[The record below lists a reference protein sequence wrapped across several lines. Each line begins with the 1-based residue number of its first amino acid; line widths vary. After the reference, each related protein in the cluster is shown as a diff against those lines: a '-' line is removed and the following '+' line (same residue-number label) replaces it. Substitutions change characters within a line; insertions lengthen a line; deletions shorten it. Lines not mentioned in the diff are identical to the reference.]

1 MGKFYITTPIYYVNA
16 EPHAGHAYTTIAAD
30 VLARYHR
37 LKGDEVFFLTG
48 VDEHGENIQKVAD
61 QNEISPQAYCDQ
73 IAPTFTTLWERL
85 NISYD
90 IFLRTTSELHKNGVT
105 KFLNTLYET
114 GDIYKGKYEGYYC
127 RPCERFFTEKEQ
139 GEDKICPIHKLRLE
153 WVEEDNYFF
162 ALSKYQNPLIKH
174 IHDNPEFIQPE
185 ARCNEILSV
194 LESGL
199 EDVSISRASVSWGIP
214 LPFDPEHISYVWI
227 EALSNYVTALGYA
240 GDEERFQTF
249 WPANVHLMAKDIVRF
264 HAIIW
269 PAMLMAVDLPLPKH
283 VVAHGWLTKDGEA
296 LSKTRG
302 IFIDMDTDIGT
313 YGLDAFRYYLLREF
327 SFGNDG
333 DYRPN
338 RLHARYNADLANDL
352 GNLLNRTLGLVS
364 KNFDEIPEPTTSDS
378 LDNEV
383 IQMAKET
390 VCKVDSLMNQLAF
403 DMALEAIWEF
413 VRRVN
418 RYIHQTQVWTL
429 AKAEETKSRMGSIL
443 YNSMEALRIIAV
455 LILPFM
461 PATANRICRQIGLDD
476 SSDIQGLATVA
487 QWGGL
492 QAGLSIGK
500 PEPIFPRIETKKQ
513 KAQHKISAA
522 QAPQAEEIN
531 SISIEEFQNLD
542 LRVATIIEAEK
553 IPRADK
559 LLKLIVD
566 LGDEKRQVVAGV
578 AEHYTPD
585 ELIGKQVIVIVNLH
599 PAKIRGIESQGMV
612 LAAAGE
618 KDLVLGTFDKHVAP
632 GTKVR

>member
-1 MGKFYITTPIYYVNA
+1 MSKFYITTPIYYTNA

-61 QNEISPQAYCDQ
+61 QKKISPQAYCDQ
-73 IAPTFTTLWERL
+73 VAPTFTDLWKRL

-90 IFLRTTSELHKNGVT
+90 IFLRTTSDLHKSGVT
-105 KFLNTLYET
+105 KFLNTLFET
-114 GDIYKGKYEGYYC
+114 GHIYKGKYEGYYC

-139 GEDKICPIHKLRLE
+139 GDDKTCPIHKMRLE

-162 ALSKYQNPLIKH
+162 ALSKFQDRLIEH
-174 IHDNPEFIQPE
+174 IDENPEFIQPA
-185 ARCNEILSV
+185 ARSNEILSV

-214 LPFDPEHISYVWI
+214 LPFDSDHISYVWI
-227 EALSNYVTALGYA
+227 EALSNYITALGYA
-240 GDEERFQTF
+240 RDEQRFQTF
-249 WPANVHLMAKDIVRF
+249 WPADVHLMAKDIVRF

-269 PAMLMAVDLPLPKH
+269 PAMLMAVDLPVPKH

-302 IFIDMDTDIGT
+302 IFIDMNADIGT

-364 KNFDEIPEPTTSDS
+364 KNFDGIPEPTASDS

-383 IQMAKET
+383 VQMAAET
-390 VCKVDSLMNQLAF
+390 VSEVDSLMNQLAF
-403 DMALEAIWEF
+403 DTALEVIWEF

-429 AKAEETKSRMGSIL
+429 AKSQATKSRMGTIL
-443 YNSMEALRIIAV
+443 YNSMEALRVIAV
-455 LILPFM
+455 LISPFL
-461 PATANRICRQIGLDD
+461 PATAMRICRQIGLDD
-476 SSDIQGLATVA
+476 SAEVQSLNTITA
-487 QWGGL
+487 WGGL
-492 QAGLSIGK
+492 QFGSPVGK
-500 PEPIFPRIETKKQ
+500 AEPIFPRIESQKQ
-513 KAQHKISAA
+513 KAPDKIPRI
-522 QAPQAEEIN
+522 QTPQTEEVR
-531 SISIEEFQNLD
+531 SISIDEFQNLD
-542 LRVATIIEAEK
+542 LHVATIIEAEN
-553 IPRADK
+553 IPQADK
-559 LLKLIVD
+559 LLKLRVD
-566 LGDEKRQVVAGV
+566 LGEEKRQVVAGI
-578 AEHYTPD
+578 AEHYVPD
-585 ELIGKQVIVIVNLH
+585 ELIGKQVIVVTNLQ
-599 PAKIRGIESQGMV
+599 PVKIRGVESQGMV

-618 KDLVLGTFDKHVAP
+618 KDLVLGTFDKHVPA
-632 GTKVR
+632 GTRVR

>member
-1 MGKFYITTPIYYVNA
+1 MSKFYITTPIYYVNA

-37 LKGDEVFFLTG
+37 LKGDDVFFLTG

-61 QNEISPQAYCDQ
+61 QNRISPQAYCDQ
-73 IAPTFTTLWERL
+73 VTPTFTSLWKRL

-90 IFLRTTSELHKNGVT
+90 IFLRTTSELHKSGVT

-139 GEDKICPIHKLRLE
+139 GEDKICPIHKLHLE

-162 ALSKYQNPLIKH
+162 ALSKYQAPLIKH
-174 IHDNPEFIQPE
+174 IHDNPEFIQPT

-214 LPFDPEHISYVWI
+214 LPFDTEHISYVWI
-227 EALSNYVTALGYA
+227 EALSNYITALGYA
-240 GDEERFQTF
+240 GDGQRFRTF
-249 WPANVHLMAKDIVRF
+249 WPADVHLMAKDISRF

-302 IFIDMDTDIGT
+302 IFIDMDTDIAR

-364 KNFDEIPEPTTSDS
+364 KNFDGIPEPSTSDS

-383 IQMAKET
+383 IQMAQET
-390 VCKVDSLMNQLAF
+390 VSKVDTLMNQLHF
-403 DMALEAIWEF
+403 DMALEEIWEF

-429 AKAEETKSRMGSIL
+429 AKSEETKSRMGTIL
-443 YNSMEALRIIAV
+443 YNSMEALRVIAV
-455 LILPFM
+455 LISPFM
-461 PATANRICRQIGLDD
+461 PATASRICRQIGLDD
-476 SSDIQGLATVA
+476 SSEVQGLDTITA
-487 QWGGL
+487 WGGL
-492 QAGLSIGK
+492 QSGRGIGK
-500 PEPIFPRIETKKQ
+500 PEPIFPRIDSKKQ
-513 KAQHKISAA
+513 KTPDKASAA
-522 QAPQAEEIN
+522 QAPQVEEIC

-542 LRVATIIEAEK
+542 LRVATIVEAEK
-553 IPRADK
+553 IPQADK
-559 LLKLIVD
+559 LLKLRVD
-566 LGDEKRQVVAGV
+566 LGDEKRQVVAGI
-578 AEHYTPD
+578 AEHYGPD
-585 ELIGKQVIVIVNLH
+585 ELVGKQVILVVNLQ

-618 KDLVLGTFDKHVAP
+618 KDVILATFDEDVPP
-632 GTKVR
+632 GTRVR

>member
-1 MGKFYITTPIYYVNA
+1 MSKFYITTPIYYTNA

-61 QNEISPQAYCDQ
+61 QKKISPQAYCDQ
-73 IAPTFTTLWERL
+73 VAPTFTTLWKKL

-90 IFLRTTSELHKNGVT
+90 IFLRTTGELHKSGVT

-114 GDIYKGKYEGYYC
+114 GYIYKGKYQGYYC

-139 GEDKICPIHKLRLE
+139 GEDKTCPIHKLRLE

-162 ALSKYQNPLIKH
+162 ALSKFQDRLIKH
-174 IHDNPEFIQPE
+174 IHENPEFVQPP
-185 ARCNEILSV
+185 ARSNEIMSV

-227 EALSNYVTALGYA
+227 EALSNYITALGYA
-240 GDEERFQTF
+240 EDEERFQTF

-269 PAMLMAVDLPLPKH
+269 PAMLMAVNLPLPKH
-283 VVAHGWLTKDGEA
+283 VVAHGWLTKNGEA

-302 IFIDMDTDIGT
+302 IFIDMDTDIAT

-364 KNFDEIPEPTTSDS
+364 KNFDGIPEPTASDS

-383 IQMAKET
+383 VQMAAET
-390 VCKVDSLMNQLAF
+390 VSKVDSLMNQLAF

-418 RYIHQTQVWTL
+418 RYIQQTQVWTL
-429 AKAEETKSRMGSIL
+429 AKSEETKSRMGTIL
-443 YNSMEALRIIAV
+443 YNSMEALRVIAV
-455 LILPFM
+455 LISPFM
-461 PATANRICRQIGLDD
+461 PATASRICCQIGLDD
-476 SSDIQGLATVA
+476 SSEGQSLDTVA

-492 QAGLSIGK
+492 QAGLSVGK

-513 KAQHKISAA
+513 KMQDKTSDV
-522 QAPQAEEIN
+522 QAPQAEEVRLIT
-531 SISIEEFQNLD
+531 IDEFQNLD
-542 LRVATIIEAEK
+542 LRVATIVEAEK
-553 IPRADK
+553 IPQADK
-559 LLKLIVD
+559 LLKLRVD
-566 LGDEKRQVVAGV
+566 LGGEKRQVVAGI
-578 AEHYTPD
+578 AEHYEPD
-585 ELIGKQVIVIVNLH
+585 ELVGKQAIVVANLQ

-618 KDLVLGTFDKHVAP
+618 KDLALGTFEKHVPA

>member
-1 MGKFYITTPIYYVNA
+1 MGKFYITTPIYYANA

-61 QNEISPQAYCDQ
+61 QNKISPQAYCDQ
-73 IAPTFTTLWERL
+73 IAPTFTTLWMRL

-90 IFLRTTSELHKNGVT
+90 IFLRTTSELHKSGVT
-105 KFLNTLYET
+105 RFLNTLYET

-162 ALSKYQNPLIKH
+162 ALSKYQNRLIKH
-174 IHDNPEFIQPE
+174 IHENPEFIQPV

-214 LPFDPEHISYVWI
+214 LPFDTEHISYVWI

-240 GDEERFQTF
+240 GDEERFRTF
-249 WPANVHLMAKDIVRF
+249 WPADVHLMAKDITRF

-269 PAMLMAVDLPLPKH
+269 PAMLMAVDLPLPKR

-302 IFIDMDTDIGT
+302 IYIDMNTDIAT

-364 KNFDEIPEPTTSDS
+364 KNFDGIPEPTASNS
-378 LDNEV
+378 LDDEV

-390 VCKVDSLMNQLAF
+390 VSKVDSLMNQLAF

-418 RYIHQTQVWTL
+418 RYIHQTEVWTL
-429 AKAEETKSRMGSIL
+429 AKSEESKGRMGTIL

-455 LILPFM
+455 LISPFM
-461 PATANRICRQIGLDD
+461 PATASRICRQIGLDD
-476 SSDIQGLATVA
+476 SSDVQGLNTIAA
-487 QWGGL
+487 WGGL
-492 QAGLSIGK
+492 QSGGAIGK

-513 KAQHKISAA
+513 KARDKASAA
-522 QAPQAEEIN
+522 QAPPAEETRLV
-531 SISIEEFQNLD
+531 SIDEFQNLD

-553 IPRADK
+553 IPQADK
-559 LLKLIVD
+559 LLKLRVD
-566 LGDEKRQVVAGV
+566 LGDEKRQVVAGI
-578 AEHYTPD
+578 AEHYEPD
-585 ELIGKQVIVIVNLH
+585 ELIGKQVVLVANLQ

-612 LAAAGE
+612 LAAARE
-618 KDLVLGTFDKHVAP
+618 KDLVLGTLDKLVAP
-632 GTKVR
+632 GTRVR

>member
-1 MGKFYITTPIYYVNA
+1 MSKFYITTPIYYTNA

-30 VLARYHR
+30 VMARYHR
-37 LKGDEVFFLTG
+37 LKGDEVCFLTG

-61 QNEISPQAYCDQ
+61 QNGISPQAYCDRV
-73 IAPTFTTLWERL
+73 APTFTTLWKRL

-90 IFLRTTSELHKNGVT
+90 IFLRTTSDLHKSGVK
-105 KFLNTLYET
+105 KFLNALYET
-114 GDIYKGKYEGYYC
+114 GDIYKGIYEGYYC

-162 ALSKYQNPLIKH
+162 ALSKYQAPLIKH
-174 IHDNPEFIQPE
+174 IHENPEFIQPA

-214 LPFDPEHISYVWI
+214 LPFDTEHISYVWI
-227 EALSNYVTALGYA
+227 EALSNYITALGYA
-240 GDEERFQTF
+240 GDEERFRTF
-249 WPANVHLMAKDIVRF
+249 WPADVHLMAKDIVRF

-269 PAMLMAVDLPLPKH
+269 PAMLMAVNLPLPKR
-283 VVAHGWLTKDGEA
+283 VVAHGWLAKDGEA

-302 IFIDMDTDIGT
+302 IFIDMDTDIGE

-338 RLHARYNADLANDL
+338 RLQARYNADLANDL

-364 KNFDEIPEPTTSDS
+364 KNFDGIPEPTASDS
-378 LDNEV
+378 LDTEV
-383 IQMAKET
+383 IQMAKAT
-390 VCKVDSLMNQLAF
+390 VSNVDSLMKQLAF

-429 AKAEETKSRMGSIL
+429 AKSEESKGRMGTIL
-443 YNSMEALRIIAV
+443 YNSMEALRVIAV
-455 LILPFM
+455 LISPFM
-461 PATANRICRQIGLDD
+461 PSTANRIFEQIGLEASPKVHNLD
-476 SSDIQGLATVA
+476 TVA
-487 QWGGL
+487 EWGGL
-492 QAGLSIGK
+492 QAGLVIGK
-500 PEPIFPRIETKKQ
+500 PDPIFPRRDSKKQ
-513 KAQHKISAA
+513 KAQEKAAA
-522 QAPQAEEIN
+522 QAPQTEKN
-531 SISIEEFQNLD
+531 SSISIDEFQKLD
-542 LRVATIIEAEK
+542 LRVAKIIEAEK
-553 IPRADK
+553 IPKADK
-559 LLKLIVD
+559 LLQLRVD
-566 LGDEKRQVVAGV
+566 LGDEIRQVIAGI
-578 AEHYTPD
+578 AEHYAPD
-585 ELIGKQVIVIVNLH
+585 ELIGKQVIVVANLQ

-618 KDLVLGTFDKHVAP
+618 ESVVLGTFDKEIPA
-632 GTKVR
+632 GTRVR

>member
-1 MGKFYITTPIYYVNA
+1 MSKFYITTPIYYTNA

-37 LKGDEVFFLTG
+37 LKGNEVFFLTG

-61 QNEISPQAYCDQ
+61 QKKISPQAYCDQ
-73 IAPTFTTLWERL
+73 VAPTFTDLWKRL

-90 IFLRTTSELHKNGVT
+90 IFLRTTSELHKSGVT

-114 GDIYKGKYEGYYC
+114 GDIYKGKYEGFYC

-139 GEDKICPIHKLRLE
+139 GEDKTCPIHKLRLE

-162 ALSKYQNPLIKH
+162 ALSKFQNRLITH
-174 IHDNPEFIQPE
+174 IHENPEFIQPA
-185 ARCNEILSV
+185 ARSNEILSV

-227 EALSNYVTALGYA
+227 EALSNYITALGYA
-240 GDEERFQTF
+240 ADEEVFQTF
-249 WPANVHLMAKDIVRF
+249 WPADVHLMAKDIVRF

-302 IFIDMDTDIGT
+302 IFIDMDTDIAT

-364 KNFDEIPEPTTSDS
+364 KNFDGIPDPTTSDS

-390 VCKVDSLMNQLAF
+390 VSKVDSLMNQLAF
-403 DMALEAIWEF
+403 DIALEVIWEF

-429 AKAEETKSRMGSIL
+429 AKSEESKGRMGTIL
-443 YNSMEALRIIAV
+443 YNSMEALRVIAV
-455 LILPFM
+455 LISPFM
-461 PATANRICRQIGLDD
+461 PDTANRICRQIGLDD
-476 SSDIQGLATVA
+476 SSEDQSLDSVA

-492 QAGLSIGK
+492 HANLTVGK
-500 PEPIFPRIETKKQ
+500 PEPIFPRIETNKRKTQ
-513 KAQHKISAA
+513 DKVSAA
-522 QAPQAEEIN
+522 QTSQAEEDHL
-531 SISIEEFQNLD
+531 ISIDDFQNLD

-559 LLKLIVD
+559 LLKLRVD
-566 LGDEKRQVVAGV
+566 LGDEKRQVVAGI
-578 AEHYTPD
+578 AEHYAPD
-585 ELIGKQVIVIVNLH
+585 HLIGKQVIVVVNLQ

-618 KDLVLGTFDKHVAP
+618 EDLVLGTFEKHVPA
-632 GTKVR
+632 GTRVR

>member
-1 MGKFYITTPIYYVNA
+1 MSKFYITTPIYYVNA

-61 QNEISPQAYCDQ
+61 QNQISPQAYCDQ

-85 NISYD
+85 NISHD

-105 KFLNTLYET
+105 KFLNTLHDT

-162 ALSKYQNPLIKH
+162 ALSKYQNPLIQH

-185 ARCNEILSV
+185 ARCNEILRV

-214 LPFDPEHISYVWI
+214 LPFDTEHISYVWI

-240 GDEERFQTF
+240 GHEDSFRTF

-269 PAMLMAVDLPLPKH
+269 PAMLMAVNLPLPKH

-302 IFIDMDTDIGT
+302 IFIDMDADIGT

-338 RLHARYNADLANDL
+338 RLHSRYNADLGNDL

-364 KNFDEIPEPTTSDS
+364 KNFDEIPEPTTPES
-378 LDNEV
+378 LDDEV
-383 IQMAKET
+383 TQMAAET
-390 VCKVDSLMNQLAF
+390 VSKVDSLLNQQAF

-429 AKAEETKSRMGSIL
+429 AKSEKSKGRMGTIL
-443 YNSMEALRIIAV
+443 YNSMEALRVIAV
-455 LILPFM
+455 LISPFM
-461 PATANRICRQIGLDD
+461 PSTASRIRRQIGLDESVEVQSLD
-476 SSDIQGLATVA
+476 TIAV
-487 QWGGL
+487 WGGL
-492 QAGLSIGK
+492 QAGLEIGK
-500 PEPIFPRIETKKQ
+500 PEPIFPRLEMKERQVPGKTSP
-513 KAQHKISAA
+513 AQPKEV
-522 QAPQAEEIN
+522 EEARL
-531 SISIEEFQNLD
+531 ISIEEFQNFD
-542 LRVATIIEAEK
+542 LRVATIVEAEK

-559 LLKLIVD
+559 ILKLKVD
-566 LGDEKRQVVAGV
+566 LGDEKRQVVAGI
-578 AEHYTPD
+578 AEHYTLD
-585 ELIGKQVIVIVNLH
+585 QLIGKQVILVANLQ

-618 KDLVLGTFDKHVAP
+618 KDLVLGTLEKPVAP

>member
-1 MGKFYITTPIYYVNA
+1 MSKFYITTPIYYTNA

-61 QNEISPQAYCDQ
+61 QKNISPQAYCDQ
-73 IAPTFTTLWERL
+73 VAPTFTTLWKRL

-90 IFLRTTSELHKNGVT
+90 IFLRTTSELHKNGVR
-105 KFLNTLYET
+105 KFLNTLYDT
-114 GDIYKGKYEGYYC
+114 GHIYKGKYEGYYC

-139 GEDKICPIHKLRLE
+139 GEDKTCPIHKLRLE

-162 ALSKYQNPLIKH
+162 ALSKFQDRLIKH
-174 IHDNPEFIQPE
+174 IQENPEFIQPS
-185 ARCNEILSV
+185 ARSNEILSV

-227 EALSNYVTALGYA
+227 EALSNYITALGYA
-240 GDEERFQTF
+240 ADKDRFRTF
-249 WPANVHLMAKDIVRF
+249 WPADVHLMAKDIVRF

-269 PAMLMAVDLPLPKH
+269 PAMLMAVDLPVPKH

-364 KNFDEIPEPTTSDS
+364 KNFDGIPDPTAPDT
-378 LDNEV
+378 LDDEV
-383 IQMAKET
+383 MQMAAET
-390 VCKVDSLMNQLAF
+390 VSNVDSLMNQLNF

-429 AKAEETKSRMGSIL
+429 AKSEETKNRMGTIL
-443 YNSMEALRIIAV
+443 YNSMEALRVIAV
-455 LILPFM
+455 LISPFM
-461 PATANRICRQIGLDD
+461 PATASRIRRQIGLAD
-476 SSDIQGLATVA
+476 SPEGQGLASIT

-492 QAGLSIGK
+492 LAGSPVGK
-500 PEPIFPRIETKKQ
+500 PEPIFPRVETKKQ
-513 KAQHKISAA
+513 KAQDKAPA
-522 QAPQAEEIN
+522 VQAPQAENIR
-531 SISIEEFQNLD
+531 SISIDEFQNLD
-542 LRVATIIEAEK
+542 LRVATILEAEK
-553 IPRADK
+553 IPQADK
-559 LLKLIVD
+559 ILKLRVNV
-566 LGDEKRQVVAGV
+566 GDEERQVVAGI
-578 AEHYTPD
+578 AEHYAPE
-585 ELIGKQVIVIVNLH
+585 ELIGKQVIVVVNLQ
-599 PAKIRGIESQGMV
+599 PAKIRGIESQGMI

-618 KDLVLGTFDKHVAP
+618 ENLVLATLDEQIAP
-632 GTKVR
+632 GTRVR

>member
-1 MGKFYITTPIYYVNA
+1 
-16 EPHAGHAYTTIAAD
+16 
-30 VLARYHR
+30 
-37 LKGDEVFFLTG
+37 
-48 VDEHGENIQKVAD
+48 
-61 QNEISPQAYCDQ
+61 
-73 IAPTFTTLWERL
+73 
-85 NISYD
+85 
-90 IFLRTTSELHKNGVT
+90 VT

-114 GDIYKGKYEGYYC
+114 GYIYKGKYQGYYC

-139 GEDKICPIHKLRLE
+139 GEDKTCPIHKLPLE

-162 ALSKYQNPLIKH
+162 ALSKFQDRLIKH
-174 IHDNPEFIQPE
+174 IHENPEFIQPA
-185 ARCNEILSV
+185 ARSNEILSV

-227 EALSNYVTALGYA
+227 EALSNYMTALGY
-240 GDEERFQTF
+240 DENEERFQTF
-249 WPANVHLMAKDIVRF
+249 WPADIHLMAKDIVRF

-269 PAMLMAVDLPLPKH
+269 PAMLMAVNLPLPKH

-302 IFIDMDTDIGT
+302 IFIDMDTDIAT

-364 KNFDEIPEPTTSDS
+364 KNFDGIPEPTAPDS

-383 IQMAKET
+383 VQMAADT
-390 VCKVDSLMNQLAF
+390 VSEVDSLMNQLAF
-403 DMALEAIWEF
+403 DMALEVIWEF

-429 AKAEETKSRMGSIL
+429 AKSEETKSRMGTIL
-443 YNSMEALRIIAV
+443 YNSMEALRVIAV
-455 LILPFM
+455 LISPFV
-461 PATANRICRQIGLDD
+461 PATASRICRQIGLDD
-476 SSDIQGLATVA
+476 SSEVQELATVA

-492 QAGLSIGK
+492 QSGLSVGK
-500 PEPIFPRIETKKQ
+500 PEPIFPRVETKKR
-513 KAQHKISAA
+513 KTRDKTSDV
-522 QAPQAEEIN
+522 QAPQPEEVRL
-531 SISIEEFQNLD
+531 ISIDEFQNLD
-542 LRVATIIEAEK
+542 LRVATVVEAEK
-553 IPRADK
+553 IPQADK
-559 LLKLIVD
+559 LLKLQVD
-566 LGDEKRQVVAGV
+566 LGDEKRQMVAGI
-578 AEHYTPD
+578 AEHYAPD
-585 ELIGKQVIVIVNLH
+585 ALIGKQVIVVVNLQ

-618 KDLVLGTFDKHVAP
+618 KDLALGTFEKHVPP
-632 GTKVR
+632 GTRVR

>member
-1 MGKFYITTPIYYVNA
+1 MGKFYITTPIYYTNA

-61 QNEISPQAYCDQ
+61 QKNISPQAYCDQ
-73 IAPTFTTLWERL
+73 VAPTFTTLWKRL

-90 IFLRTTSELHKNGVT
+90 IFLRTTSKLHKSGVR
-105 KFLNTLYET
+105 KFLNTLYDT
-114 GDIYKGKYEGYYC
+114 GHIYKGKYEGYYC

-139 GEDKICPIHKLRLE
+139 GEDKTCPIHKLRLE

-162 ALSKYQNPLIKH
+162 ALSKFQDRLIKH
-174 IHDNPEFIQPE
+174 IQDNPEFIQPS
-185 ARCNEILSV
+185 ARSNEILSV

-227 EALSNYVTALGYA
+227 EALSNYITALGYA
-240 GDEERFQTF
+240 ADEERFRTY
-249 WPANVHLMAKDIVRF
+249 WPADVHLMAKDIVRF

-269 PAMLMAVDLPLPKH
+269 PAMLMAVDLPVPKR

-364 KNFDEIPEPTTSDS
+364 KNFDGIPEPTAPDT
-378 LDNEV
+378 LDDEV
-383 IQMAKET
+383 MQMAAET
-390 VCKVDSLMNQLAF
+390 VSNVDSLMNQLNF

-429 AKAEETKSRMGSIL
+429 AKSVETKSRMGTIL
-443 YNSMEALRIIAV
+443 YNSMEALRVIAV
-455 LILPFM
+455 LISPFV
-461 PATANRICRQIGLDD
+461 PATASRIRRQIGLDD
-476 SSDIQGLATVA
+476 SPEGQGLASIT

-492 QAGLSIGK
+492 QAGSQVGK
-500 PEPIFPRIETKKQ
+500 PEPIFPRVETKKQ
-513 KAQHKISAA
+513 KAQDKAPA
-522 QAPQAEEIN
+522 VQAPQAEN
-531 SISIEEFQNLD
+531 MRSISIDEFQNLD
-542 LRVATIIEAEK
+542 LRVATVIEAEK

-559 LLKLIVD
+559 ILKLRVNV
-566 LGDEKRQVVAGV
+566 GDEERQVVAGI
-578 AEHYTPD
+578 AEHYPPE
-585 ELIGKQVIVIVNLH
+585 ELIGKQVIVVVNLQ
-599 PAKIRGIESQGMV
+599 PAKIRGIESQGMI

-618 KDLVLGTFDKHVAP
+618 ENLVLATLDEQTAP
-632 GTKVR
+632 GTRVH

>member
-1 MGKFYITTPIYYVNA
+1 MSKFYITTPIYYTNA

-61 QNEISPQAYCDQ
+61 QKKISPQAYCDQ
-73 IAPTFTTLWERL
+73 VAPTFTDLWKRL

-90 IFLRTTSELHKNGVT
+90 IFLRTTSELHKSGVT

-139 GEDKICPIHKLRLE
+139 GEDKTCPIHKLRLE

-162 ALSKYQNPLIKH
+162 ALSKFQNRLIKH
-174 IHDNPEFIQPE
+174 IQENPEFIQPA
-185 ARCNEILSV
+185 ARSNEILSV

-227 EALSNYVTALGYA
+227 EALSNYITALGYA
-240 GDEERFQTF
+240 ADEEVFQTF
-249 WPANVHLMAKDIVRF
+249 WPADVHLMAKDIVRF

-302 IFIDMDTDIGT
+302 IFIDMDTDIAT

-338 RLHARYNADLANDL
+338 RLHSRYNADLGNDL
-352 GNLLNRTLGLVS
+352 GNLLNRTLGLVT
-364 KNFDEIPEPTTSDS
+364 KNFDGIPKPTTPES
-378 LDNEV
+378 LDDEV
-383 IQMAKET
+383 IQMATET
-390 VCKVDSLMNQLAF
+390 VSKVDSLMNQLAF
-403 DMALEAIWEF
+403 DMALEVIWEF

-429 AKAEETKSRMGSIL
+429 AKSEESKGRMGTIL
-443 YNSMEALRIIAV
+443 YNSIEALRVIAV
-455 LILPFM
+455 LISPFM
-461 PATANRICRQIGLDD
+461 PDTANRICRQIGLDGSSEDQRLD
-476 SSDIQGLATVA
+476 SVA
-487 QWGGL
+487 QWGVL
-492 QAGLSIGK
+492 QANLTVGK
-500 PEPIFPRIETKKQ
+500 PEPIFPRIETNKRKTQ
-513 KAQHKISAA
+513 DKDSAA
-522 QAPQAEEIN
+522 QTPQAQEDN
-531 SISIEEFQNLD
+531 LISIDDFQNLD

-553 IPRADK
+553 IPQADK
-559 LLKLIVD
+559 LLKLRVD
-566 LGDEKRQVVAGV
+566 LGDEKRQVVAGI
-578 AEHYTPD
+578 AEHYAPD
-585 ELIGKQVIVIVNLH
+585 HLIGKQVIVVVNLQ

-618 KDLVLGTFDKHVAP
+618 EDLVLGTFEKHVPA
-632 GTKVR
+632 GTRVR

>member
-1 MGKFYITTPIYYVNA
+1 MSKFYITTPIYYVNA

-37 LKGDEVFFLTG
+37 LKGDDVFFLTG

-61 QNEISPQAYCDQ
+61 QNRISPQAYCDQ
-73 IAPTFTTLWERL
+73 VTPTFTSLWKRL

-90 IFLRTTSELHKNGVT
+90 IFLRTTSELHKSGVT
-105 KFLNTLYET
+105 KFLNTLYQT

-162 ALSKYQNPLIKH
+162 ALSKYQDPLIKH
-174 IHDNPEFIQPE
+174 VHDNPEFIQPT

-214 LPFDPEHISYVWI
+214 LPFDTEHISYVWI
-227 EALSNYVTALGYA
+227 EALSNYITALGYA
-240 GDEERFQTF
+240 GDGQRFRTF
-249 WPANVHLMAKDIVRF
+249 WPADVHLMAKDISRF

-302 IFIDMDTDIGT
+302 IFIDMDTDIAR

-364 KNFDEIPEPTTSDS
+364 KNFDAIPEPTTSDS

-383 IQMAKET
+383 IQMAQET
-390 VCKVDSLMNQLAF
+390 VSKVDTLMNQLRF
-403 DMALEAIWEF
+403 DMALEEIWEF

-429 AKAEETKSRMGSIL
+429 AKSKETKGRMGTIL
-443 YNSMEALRIIAV
+443 YNSMEALRVIAV
-455 LILPFM
+455 LISPFM
-461 PATANRICRQIGLDD
+461 PATASRICRQIGLDD
-476 SSDIQGLATVA
+476 SSEVQGLDTITA
-487 QWGGL
+487 WGGL
-492 QAGLSIGK
+492 QSGRGIGK
-500 PEPIFPRIETKKQ
+500 PEPIFPRIDSKKQ
-513 KAQHKISAA
+513 KTPDKASAA
-522 QAPQAEEIN
+522 QAPQVEEIC

-542 LRVATIIEAEK
+542 LRVATIVEAEK
-553 IPRADK
+553 IPQADK
-559 LLKLIVD
+559 LLKLRVD
-566 LGDEKRQVVAGV
+566 LGDEKRQVVAGI
-578 AEHYTPD
+578 AEHYGPD
-585 ELIGKQVIVIVNLH
+585 ELVGKQVILVANLQ

-618 KDLVLGTFDKHVAP
+618 KDLVLGTFDKQVAP

>member
-1 MGKFYITTPIYYVNA
+1 MGIFYITTPIYYVNA

-61 QNEISPQAYCDQ
+61 QKEISPQAYCDQ

-90 IFLRTTSELHKNGVT
+90 IFLRTTSELHKNGVK

-174 IHDNPEFIQPE
+174 IHENPGFIQPE

-214 LPFDPEHISYVWI
+214 LPFDTEHISYVWI

-240 GDEERFQTF
+240 GNEDRFQTF

-302 IFIDMDTDIGT
+302 IFIDMDAGIAT

-338 RLHARYNADLANDL
+338 RLHSRYNADLGNDL

-364 KNFDEIPEPTTSDS
+364 KNFDGIPEPTTPES

-383 IQMAKET
+383 IQMATET
-390 VCKVDSLMNQLAF
+390 VSKVDSLMNQLAF

-429 AKAEETKSRMGSIL
+429 AKSEESKGRMGTIL
-443 YNSMEALRIIAV
+443 YNSMEALRVIAG
-455 LILPFM
+455 LISPFM
-461 PATANRICRQIGLDD
+461 PSTASRICRQIGLDN
-476 SSDIQGLATVA
+476 SSEEQNLNTIRT
-487 QWGGL
+487 WGGL
-492 QAGLSIGK
+492 QTGGEIGK
-500 PEPIFPRIETKKQ
+500 PEPIFPRLEMKER
-513 KAQHKISAA
+513 KAPEKASSVQS
-522 QAPQAEEIN
+522 QEVEEARL
-531 SISIEEFQNLD
+531 ISIDDFQNLD

-559 LLKLIVD
+559 LLKLKVD
-566 LGDEKRQVVAGV
+566 LGDEKRQVVAGI

-585 ELIGKQVIVIVNLH
+585 ELIGKQVILVANLQ

-618 KDLVLGTFDKHVAP
+618 KDLVLGTLEKPIAP
-632 GTKVR
+632 GTEVR

>member
-1 MGKFYITTPIYYVNA
+1 MSKFYITTPIYYVNA

-37 LKGDEVFFLTG
+37 LKGDDVFFLTG

-61 QNEISPQAYCDQ
+61 QNRISPQAYCDQ
-73 IAPTFTTLWERL
+73 VTPTFTSLWKRL

-90 IFLRTTSELHKNGVT
+90 IFLRTTSELHKSGVT

-162 ALSKYQNPLIKH
+162 ALSKYQDPLIKH
-174 IHDNPEFIQPE
+174 VHDNPEFIQPT

-214 LPFDPEHISYVWI
+214 LPFDTEHISYVWI
-227 EALSNYVTALGYA
+227 EALSNYITALGYA
-240 GDEERFQTF
+240 GDGQRFRTF
-249 WPANVHLMAKDIVRF
+249 WPADVHLMAKDISRF

-302 IFIDMDTDIGT
+302 IFIDMDTDIAR

-364 KNFDEIPEPTTSDS
+364 KNFDAIPEPTTSDS

-383 IQMAKET
+383 IQMAQET
-390 VCKVDSLMNQLAF
+390 VSKVDTLMNQLAF
-403 DMALEAIWEF
+403 DMALEEIWEF

-429 AKAEETKSRMGSIL
+429 AKSKETKGRMGTIL
-443 YNSMEALRIIAV
+443 YNSMEALRVIAV
-455 LILPFM
+455 LISPFM
-461 PATANRICRQIGLDD
+461 PATASRICRQIGLDD
-476 SSDIQGLATVA
+476 SSEVQGLDTITA
-487 QWGGL
+487 WGGL
-492 QAGLSIGK
+492 QSGRGIGK
-500 PEPIFPRIETKKQ
+500 PEPIFPRIDSKKQ
-513 KAQHKISAA
+513 KTPDKASAA
-522 QAPQAEEIN
+522 QAPQAEEIC

-542 LRVATIIEAEK
+542 LRVATIVEAEK
-553 IPRADK
+553 IPQADK
-559 LLKLIVD
+559 LLKLHVD
-566 LGDEKRQVVAGV
+566 LGDEKRQVVAGI
-578 AEHYTPD
+578 AEHYGPD
-585 ELIGKQVIVIVNLH
+585 ELVGKQVILVANLQ

-618 KDLVLGTFDKHVAP
+618 KDVILATFDEDVPP
-632 GTKVR
+632 GTRVR

>member
-1 MGKFYITTPIYYVNA
+1 MSKFYITTPIYYVNA

-30 VLARYHR
+30 ALARYRR

-61 QNEISPQAYCDQ
+61 RNRISPQSYCDQ

-90 IFLRTTSELHKNGVT
+90 IFLRTTSDLHKSGVT
-105 KFLNTLYET
+105 KFLNALYET

-174 IHDNPEFIQPE
+174 IHENPDFIQPA

-240 GDEERFQTF
+240 DDAERFGTF
-249 WPANVHLMAKDIVRF
+249 WPADVHLMAKDIVRF

-302 IFIDMDTDIGT
+302 IFIDMDTDIET

-333 DYRPN
+333 DYRPS
-338 RLHARYNADLANDL
+338 RLRSRYNADLANDL

-364 KNFDEIPEPTTSDS
+364 KNFDGIPEPTAPEN
-378 LDNEV
+378 LDDEV
-383 IQMAKET
+383 IQMASET
-390 VCKVDSLMNQLAF
+390 VSKVDSLMNQLAF

-429 AKAEETKSRMGSIL
+429 AKSEESKGRMGTIL
-443 YNSMEALRIIAV
+443 YNSMEALRVIAA
-455 LILPFM
+455 LISPFM
-461 PATANRICRQIGLDD
+461 PATASRICRQIGLDD
-476 SSDIQGLATVA
+476 SSEQSLDTVA

-492 QAGLSIGK
+492 QTNLTFGK
-500 PEPIFPRIETKKQ
+500 PEPIFPRIETKKR
-513 KAQHKISAA
+513 KAQDKVSAD
-522 QAPQAEEIN
+522 QASQVEEIRL
-531 SISIEEFQNLD
+531 ISIDEFQNLD

-553 IPRADK
+553 IPQADK
-559 LLKLIVD
+559 LLKLRVD
-566 LGDEKRQVVAGV
+566 LGDEKRQVVAGI

-585 ELIGKQVIVIVNLH
+585 ELIEKQVIVVVNLQ

-612 LAAAGE
+612 LAAAGK
-618 KDLVLGTFDKHVAP
+618 KDLALTTLDRQVSP
-632 GTKVR
+632 GTRVR

>member
-1 MGKFYITTPIYYVNA
+1 MSTFYITTPIYYTNA

-61 QNEISPQAYCDQ
+61 LKEISPQAYCDQ
-73 IAPTFTTLWERL
+73 VAPTFTTLWKRL

-90 IFLRTTSELHKNGVT
+90 IFLRTTSELHKTGVT
-105 KFLNTLYET
+105 RFLNALYET

-139 GEDKICPIHKLRLE
+139 GVDKTCPIHKLRLE

-162 ALSKYQNPLIKH
+162 ALSKFQDQLIKH
-174 IHDNPEFIQPE
+174 IHENPEFIQPA
-185 ARCNEILSV
+185 ARSNEILSV
-194 LESGL
+194 LETGL

-214 LPFDPEHISYVWI
+214 LPFDPDHISYVWI
-227 EALSNYVTALGYA
+227 EALSNYITALGFA
-240 GDEERFQTF
+240 GNEDRFQTF
-249 WPANVHLMAKDIVRF
+249 WPADIHLMAKDIVRF

-302 IFIDMDTDIGT
+302 IFIDMDADIET

-338 RLHARYNADLANDL
+338 RLQARYNADLANDL

-364 KNFDEIPEPTTSDS
+364 KNFDGIPEPTTPDS

-390 VCKVDSLMNQLAF
+390 ISKVDSLMTQSAF
-403 DMALEAIWEF
+403 DMVLEAIWEF

-429 AKAEETKSRMGSIL
+429 AKSEDTRSRMGTIL
-443 YNSMEALRIIAV
+443 YNSMEALRVIAV
-455 LILPFM
+455 LISPFM
-461 PATANRICRQIGLDD
+461 PDTAARIRRQIGLDD
-476 SSDIQGLATVA
+476 STAVRGLDSIGT
-487 QWGGL
+487 WGGL
-492 QAGLSIGK
+492 QSGRTIGK
-500 PEPIFPRIETKKQ
+500 PEPIFPRLDIKKR
-513 KAQHKISAA
+513 KARDKTSDVQE
-522 QAPQAEEIN
+522 PQAEEVQL
-531 SISIEEFQNLD
+531 ISIDEFQNLD
-542 LRVATIIEAEK
+542 LRVATITEAEK
-553 IPRADK
+553 VPKADK
-559 LLKLIVD
+559 LLRLIVD
-566 LGDEKRQVVAGV
+566 LGGEKRQVVAGISQ
-578 AEHYTPD
+578 HYAPD
-585 ELIGKQVIVIVNLH
+585 ELIGKQVVVVVNLQ
-599 PAKIRGIESQGMV
+599 PVKIRGIESQGMV
-612 LAAAGE
+612 LAAAGDE
-618 KDLVLGTFDKHVAP
+618 TLVLATLDEHVTP
-632 GTKVR
+632 GTTVR

>member
-1 MGKFYITTPIYYVNA
+1 MGKFYITTPIYYTNA

-30 VLARYHR
+30 VMARYHR
-37 LKGDEVFFLTG
+37 LKGGEVFFLTG

-61 QNEISPQAYCDQ
+61 QNGISPQAYCDQ
-73 IAPTFTTLWERL
+73 VAPTFTTLWKRL

-90 IFLRTTSELHKNGVT
+90 IFLRTTSELHKSGVT
-105 KFLNTLYET
+105 KFLNALYET
-114 GDIYKGKYEGYYC
+114 GDIYKGVYEGYYC

-162 ALSKYQNPLIKH
+162 ALSKYQAPLIKH
-174 IHDNPEFIQPE
+174 IHENPDFIQPA

-214 LPFDPEHISYVWI
+214 LPFDTEHISYVWI
-227 EALSNYVTALGYA
+227 EALSNYITALGYA
-240 GDEERFQTF
+240 GDEERFRTF
-249 WPANVHLMAKDIVRF
+249 WPADVHLMAKDIVRF

-269 PAMLMAVDLPLPKH
+269 PAMLMAVNLPLPKR

-364 KNFDEIPEPTTSDS
+364 KNFDGIPEPTASDS
-378 LDNEV
+378 LDTEV
-383 IQMAKET
+383 IQMAKAT
-390 VCKVDSLMNQLAF
+390 VSNVDSLMNQLAF

-429 AKAEETKSRMGSIL
+429 AKSEESRGRMGTIL
-443 YNSMEALRIIAV
+443 YNSMEALRVIAV
-455 LILPFM
+455 LISPFM
-461 PATANRICRQIGLDD
+461 PSTANRIFEQIGLEASPTVQNLD
-476 SSDIQGLATVA
+476 SLAE
-487 QWGGL
+487 WGGL
-492 QAGLSIGK
+492 KAGLDIGK
-500 PEPIFPRIETKKQ
+500 PEAIFPRLDLKKRGTQ
-513 KAQHKISAA
+513 DKTAAPKTPPAEKIH
-522 QAPQAEEIN
+522 
-531 SISIEEFQNLD
+531 SISIDEFQKLD
-542 LRVATIIEAEK
+542 LRVAKIIEAEK
-553 IPRADK
+553 VPKADK
-559 LLKLIVD
+559 LLQLRVD
-566 LGDEKRQVVAGV
+566 LGDEVRQVVAGI
-578 AEHYTPD
+578 AEHYAPD
-585 ELIGKQVIVIVNLH
+585 ELIGKQVIVVANLQS
-599 PAKIRGIESQGMV
+599 AKIRGIESQGMV

-618 KDLVLGTFDKHVAP
+618 NNLALVTLDKHASP
-632 GTKVR
+632 GTRVR